1 VEQSCDR
8 WFILSAKHGLVDPEQ
23 VLVPYDEPLVGKPSS
38 ALERWATVVLQQLTD
53 QLGEVSAYR
62 FEIHAGAA
70 YFNFGL
76 RKGLRAA
83 GAAVTVPSYRGK
95 TGGKTAGVLR
105 RGPSAYITGWRWRST
120 FSPAH
125 AQHDRQAGDDLHI
138 WQRGEEGAHRR

>member
-23 VLVPYDEPLVGKPSS
+23 VLEPYDESLVGKPSS

-53 QLGEVSAYR
+53 RLGDVSGYR

-83 GAAVTVPSYRGK
+83 GAAVTIPTEGK
-95 TGGKTAGVLR
+95 AVGKQLAFYAAGPPRL
-105 RGPSAYITGWRWRST
+105 
-120 FSPAH
+120 
-125 AQHDRQAGDDLHI
+125 
-138 WQRGEEGAHRR
+138 